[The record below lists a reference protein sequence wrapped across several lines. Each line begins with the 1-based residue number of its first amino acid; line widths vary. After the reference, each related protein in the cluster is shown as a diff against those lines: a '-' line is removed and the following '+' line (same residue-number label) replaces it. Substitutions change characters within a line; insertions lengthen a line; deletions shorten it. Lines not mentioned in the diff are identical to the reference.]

1 MPVSELLAI
10 LRMCKDIGDMYTTK
24 DEDLDVVEN
33 IDIRAARKK
42 IKELKELLNKEE
54 VK

>member
-1 MPVSELLAI
+1 MPLNELLSI
-10 LRMCKDIGDMYTTK
+10 IKICKEIGDMYTTK
-24 DEDLDVVEN
+24 DDDLDSVEN

-42 IKELKELLNKEE
+42 IKELKELLNKE